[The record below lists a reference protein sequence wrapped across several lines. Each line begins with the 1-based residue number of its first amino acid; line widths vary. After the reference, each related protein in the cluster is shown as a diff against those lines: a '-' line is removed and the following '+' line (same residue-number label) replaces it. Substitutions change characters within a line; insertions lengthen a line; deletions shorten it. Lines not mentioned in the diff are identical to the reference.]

1 MITTSVKRYRAYVMF
16 ITFDTQCLSTCI
28 YFLTCRPIVLYLLAS
43 CEAELNCHHWHHAT
57 PLQTLPPT
65 RCYSINSQDRATK
78 QCKFYTQQFSLPW
91 CLLLT
96 ATEPSCV
103 RTQRNTITTGVHS
116 LIQRRVHCIQLSTP
130 PRSWPI
136 YIGIQYNSLLCR

>member
-1 MITTSVKRYRAYVMF
+1 MITTSVKRYRAYVTF

-28 YFLTCRPIVLYLLAS
+28 YFPTCRPIVLYLLAS
-43 CEAELNCHHWHHAT
+43 CEAELNCHHWYHAT

-65 RCYSINSQDRATK
+65 RCYSINSQGRATK

-96 ATEPSCV
+96 ATKPSCV
-103 RTQRNTITTGVHS
+103 RTQRNTITGSSFADTEASS
-116 LIQRRVHCIQLSTP
+116 LHRAVDAISILANIHWYPVQQPVM
-130 PRSWPI
+130 
-136 YIGIQYNSLLCR
+136 